1 MSTETLNKDILR
13 GGQFLVKETKAE
25 EVFTPEDFSEEQK
38 MMRDS
43 AKEFVDRELWAH
55 WERFENKDYA
65 YTEECMKKAGELG
78 LLGVAVPEAYD
89 GLGMGFVST
98 MLVCDYIS
106 GATGSFSTAFGAHT
120 GIGTMPIT
128 LYGNE
133 EQKKKYVPKLATG
146 EWMGSYCLTEPGA
159 GSDANSGKTKA
170 VLSDDGKHYLISGQK
185 MWISNAGFCN
195 IMIVFARIEDDKN
208 ITGFIVEYDP
218 QNPNGISLGD
228 EEKKLGIHSSS
239 TRQVF
244 FSDTKVPVENMLSE
258 RGNGFKIA
266 MNALNVGRI
275 KLAAACLD
283 AQRRVINEATKYAN
297 ERIQFKTPIM
307 NFGAIKSKIAE
318 MATNTYADES
328 ASYRAAKNIEDRIA
342 IRQAEGNSHQEAE
355 LKGVEEYAIE
365 CSILKV
371 AVSEDV
377 QNCTDEGVQIFGGM
391 GFSADT
397 PMESAWRDARISR
410 IYEGTNEINRM
421 LAVGMLVKKAM
432 KGHVDLL
439 GPAMKVADE
448 LTGIPSFDTPDYSE
462 LFAEEKEILAKLK
475 KVFLM
480 VAGSAVQK
488 YGPKLE
494 EHQQLLMAASD
505 ILIEIYMAESTIL
518 RTEKN
523 AKRFGEDSQEIQI
536 AMSQLYLYN
545 AVDIVIKKG
554 KEGIVSF
561 AEGDEQRM
569 MLMGLKRFTKYAN
582 QPNVVSLRTKI
593 ADKVAAENGY
603 CFS

>member
-1 MSTETLNKDILR
+1 MDTIEKDLTR
-13 GGQFLVKETKAE
+13 GGEFLVKETLAE
-25 EVFTPEDFSEEQK
+25 NVFTPEDFSEEQK

-43 AKEFVDRELWAH
+43 AKEFVDREIWAH
-55 WERFENKDYA
+55 WERFEQKDYA
-65 YTEECMKKAGELG
+65 YTEECMRKAGELG
-78 LLGVAVPEAYD
+78 LLGVSVPEAYD

-146 EWMGSYCLTEPGA
+146 EWFGAYCLTEPGA

-185 MWISNAGFCN
+185 MWISNAGFAN
-195 IMIVFARIEDDKN
+195 LFIVFARIEDDKN
-208 ITGFIVEYDP
+208 ITGFIVENDP
-218 QNPNGISLGD
+218 SNGITLGD

-244 FSDTKVPVENMLSE
+244 FNECKVPVENMLSE

-283 AQRRVINEATKYAN
+283 AQRRIIGEATKYAN
-297 ERIQFKTPIM
+297 ERVQFKTPII

-318 MATNTYADES
+318 MATVCYVDES
-328 ASYRAAKNIEDRIA
+328 ASYRAAKDIEDRIA
-342 IRQAEGNSHQEAE
+342 IRHAEGNSHQEAE

-371 AVSEDV
+371 AVSEHV
-377 QNCTDEGVQIFGGM
+377 QFSTDEGIQIFGGM

-397 PMESAWRDARISR
+397 PMESAWRDARIAR

-421 LAVGMLVKKAM
+421 LAVGMLVKKGM
-432 KGHVDLL
+432 KGHIDLL

-448 LTGIPSFDTPDYSE
+448 LMGIPSFDTPDYSE
-462 LFAEEKEILAKLK
+462 LFAEEKDIIKRLK
-475 KVFLM
+475 KAFLM

-488 YGPKLE
+488 FGPQLE

-505 ILIEIYMAESTIL
+505 ILIQIYMAESALL

-523 AKRFGEDSQEIQI
+523 AKRFGEDSQAIQI
-536 AMSQLYLYN
+536 AMTKLNLFN
-545 AVDIVIKKG
+545 AVETINTKG
-554 KEGIVSF
+554 KEVIISF

-582 QPNVVSLRTKI
+582 HPNVVALRTQI

-603 CFS
+603 YF